1 MRGYFKGNG
10 TNLARIVPYEAL
22 KFAAYEECKKV
33 AGTGCWA
40 ASVGEN
46 VVCVWMCEL
55 LHDVHV

>member
-33 AGTGCWA
+33 AGTGCWQHLWGRMLCVYG
-40 ASVGEN
+40 SCC
-46 VVCVWMCEL
+46 VCM
-55 LHDVHV
+55 DV